1 MNPFRRTCLTT
12 ALTAALT
19 AGLAAAAG
27 PALAQDAYPS
37 RPIRIVIPTP
47 AGGGLDG
54 TVRAIAEKLQG
65 AWKQPV
71 VVESRAGGNGAIAY
85 SAVANAPADGYTV
98 VVSLSSLVQT
108 PLLTKTPTYK
118 VDDLAPVSLVA
129 MLPNG
134 FAIGKDVPAANLE
147 QFVQWARQQ
156 PKGVTYGSSGAGSS
170 GNIMGGTL
178 AKLAG
183 LDMLHVPFKGEAP
196 VIQALLGGEIQGAMA
211 APGSLAVHAKTGS
224 IKLLA
229 VALPNRLRDYPDV
242 PTFGELGYPAVNP
255 PRPGRVREWRYDADD
270 AGAAVELAQGAEMGR
285 FLLGSTVVLLFP
297 PGGLAFNPAWMPGG
311 AVRMGEMMARRWV
324 TRAAAPGRT

>member
-1 MNPFRRTCLTT
+1 MTLFRRRCLVS
-12 ALTAALT
+12 ALT
-19 AGLAAAAG
+19 AGLAAAAW
-27 PALAQDAYPS
+27 PALAQDTYPS

-85 SAVANAPADGYTV
+85 NAVANAAPDGYTL

-242 PTFGELGYPAVNP
+242 PTFGELGYPAVNLSGWAMALVP
-255 PRPGRVREWRYDADD
+255 KGTPQPIVDKLAAEITRIVQLSDVAARIHGYGFQPEGGTPAAARDFVAEETKRW
-270 AGAAVELAQGAEMGR
+270 GAAIKAANIQVE
-285 FLLGSTVVLLFP
+285 
-297 PGGLAFNPAWMPGG
+297 
-311 AVRMGEMMARRWV
+311 
-324 TRAAAPGRT
+324 